1 MGEDMSRTD
10 GALQPIELAV
20 FERLGK
26 FRKKVITLRL
36 IEGKSLEETA
46 RACGCRV
53 EKIKRVEQRWNFLCQ
68 KEKEQM
74 ELPGSSTAS
83 M

>member
-1 MGEDMSRTD
+1 MGEDMNHTN
-10 GALQPIELAV
+10 GVLQPIELVV

-36 IEGKSLEETA
+36 IQGKSLEETA
-46 RACGCRV
+46 RACGCTTA
-53 EKIKRVEQRWNFLCQ
+53 KIMRVEQRWNFLCQ

-74 ELPGSSTAS
+74 ELPESSTAS